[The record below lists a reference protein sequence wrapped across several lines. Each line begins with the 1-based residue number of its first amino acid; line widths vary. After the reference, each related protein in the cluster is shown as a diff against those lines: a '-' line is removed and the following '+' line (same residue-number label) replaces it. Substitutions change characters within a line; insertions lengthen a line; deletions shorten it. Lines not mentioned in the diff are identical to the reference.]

1 MFIKFAVNSLEPFLA
16 KSFKI
21 SDKSKNKIWNS
32 VFYFYFSCIKK
43 ENMKNKALLVGI
55 NKYPD
60 PRNELRGCVNDI
72 LEMEHFIA
80 ERSKVYSKQNIK
92 KLTNKDA
99 TKKGILTQLKWLI
112 EDAEAGDQLL
122 FHYSGHG
129 AQAPTKFNSLEKD
142 GLDEIIC
149 PYDFDG
155 TNNTSLRDKEFAQL
169 FAAIPKGVHFVW
181 ISDSCHAE
189 DLSRDP
195 FKLDEEDFNANNTH
209 YRFFTGLPHYEQS
222 VDEEE
227 QKSNITNGGIAPII
241 NPLNGALLS
250 ACQSHELS
258 ADTYIN
264 KRFIGAFT
272 HYLIEN
278 LNKYSGNKN
287 MRSIVGLVNKDLE
300 KNGYDQNPQSEGLLE
315 NKFFFL

>member
-1 MFIKFAVNSLEPFLA
+1 
-16 KSFKI
+16 
-21 SDKSKNKIWNS
+21 
-32 VFYFYFSCIKK
+32 
-43 ENMKNKALLVGI
+43 MKNKALLVGI

-72 LEMEHFIA
+72 LDMEHFIA
-80 ERSKVYSKQNIK
+80 EKNKIYPKENIK
-92 KLTNKDA
+92 KLTDKQA
-99 TKKGILTQLKWLI
+99 TKKGIITNLKWLI
-112 EDAEAGDQLL
+112 EGAAPGDQLL

-129 AQAPTKFNSLEKD
+129 AQAPTLHAPLEKD

-169 FAAIPKGVHFVW
+169 FTAIPKGVHFVW

-195 FKLDEEDFNANNTH
+195 FKVEEMDDAKYNTR
-209 YRFFTGLPHYEQS
+209 YRFFLGTDMLKEREN
-222 VDEEE
+222 EEE
-227 QKSNITNGGIAPII
+227 KADITIGNITPII
-241 NPLNGALLS
+241 SPLNGALLS

-258 ADTYIN
+258 ADAYIN
-264 KRFIGAFT
+264 NRFNGAFT

-278 LNKYSGNKN
+278 LNKYSDSKN
-287 MRSIVGLVNKDLE
+287 MRSIIELVNKDLA